1 MGLGIS
7 RSYLGMKYLVQV
19 QVPIH
24 SFGRGVNIPAVASY
38 IMCGCVSTP
47 SRVLVLY
54 HTYEWCEAL
63 LTYKAQVSNG
73 SMYSVACVLHPRM
86 LWCHAA
92 AAKRWRYMI
101 WTSRGR
107 RNMKAWKRHIP

>member
-1 MGLGIS
+1 MEAKGRGDDGLGHIPVIPG
-7 RSYLGMKYLVQV
+7 YGVVQV

-24 SFGRGVNIPAVASY
+24 RFGRGGNIPAVAGC
-38 IMCGCVSTP
+38 IMCGCVSAP

-63 LTYKAQVSNG
+63 LTYKVQVSNG
-73 SMYSVACVLHPRM
+73 SMYSDACFNPRM

-101 WTSRGR
+101 
-107 RNMKAWKRHIP
+107 